1 MIVRSRLRAI
11 MTAFSLIALML
22 LLVAQ
27 AVAVLRA
34 EVLFSSVE
42 TEVSFWGRRDY
53 QPSGALRKRTDQ
65 RVSQLVSNW
74 PQNANYLTLH
84 ANQLAWE
91 GYWGGKTEA
100 ASQYWR
106 RAAQAQRKALQY
118 RPAHRQDWVK
128 LLQYAAALDADTAL
142 QVEASARLETLQAGT
157 KRI

>member
-1 MIVRSRLRAI
+1 MIAQRRLRPI
-11 MTAFSLIALML
+11 MTAFFLIALML

-42 TEVSFWGRRDY
+42 TELSFWGRSDY
-53 QPSGALRKRTDQ
+53 QPSGALRKRTGQ
-65 RVSQLVSNW
+65 RVSQLASTW

-91 GYWGGKTEA
+91 GYWGGKTEE
-100 ASQYWR
+100 ASQHWK

-128 LLQYAAALDADTAL
+128 LLQYAAALDAGTAL
-142 QVEASARLETLQAGT
+142 QFEASARLEALQAGT